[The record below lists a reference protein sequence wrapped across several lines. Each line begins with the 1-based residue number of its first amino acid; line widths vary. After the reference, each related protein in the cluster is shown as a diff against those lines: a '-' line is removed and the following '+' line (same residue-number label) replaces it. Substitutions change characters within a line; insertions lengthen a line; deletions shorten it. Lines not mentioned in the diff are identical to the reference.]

1 MHQRSISAVILLL
14 ALLTGAAG
22 NVLAAAFCPSF
33 GRPHANCGE
42 MVGASGESHSGMTH
56 EMHGMEMSE
65 MSIADEQIATN
76 SPTTDL
82 NIATEER
89 TDEIAQPLDDC
100 IHCITRSN
108 LPRSAVAL
116 SQASTFQS
124 ASHVD
129 EPEAIKAASY
139 PDLVPRVVNAREHAP
154 PAQSSPLYVR
164 LNVFR
169 I

>member
-22 NVLAAAFCPSF
+22 NVLAAAFCPGF

-65 MSIADEQIATN
+65 MSIADGAQTN
-76 SPTTDL
+76 SPTTHL

-89 TDEIAQPLDDC
+89 TDEIAPPLDDC

-129 EPEAIKAASY
+129 EPEAIKAVSY
-139 PDLVPRVVNAREHAP
+139 LDLVPRVNAREHAP

>member
-1 MHQRSISAVILLL
+1 MHQRSVSAVILLL
-14 ALLTGAAG
+14 ALLTSAAG

-42 MVGASGESHSGMTH
+42 MVEAAGESHSGMTH

-65 MSIADEQIATN
+65 MSSADEQTAN
-76 SPTTDL
+76 HGPATDL
-82 NIATEER
+82 YTAAEER
-89 TDEIAQPLDDC
+89 TDKIAPPLDDC

-116 SQASTFQS
+116 SQASSSQS
-124 ASHVD
+124 ASQVD
-129 EPEAIKAASY
+129 EPEAIKTVTY
-139 PDLVPRVVNAREHAP
+139 LDLIPRVVNAREHAP
-154 PAQSSPLYVR
+154 PAHSSPLHVR